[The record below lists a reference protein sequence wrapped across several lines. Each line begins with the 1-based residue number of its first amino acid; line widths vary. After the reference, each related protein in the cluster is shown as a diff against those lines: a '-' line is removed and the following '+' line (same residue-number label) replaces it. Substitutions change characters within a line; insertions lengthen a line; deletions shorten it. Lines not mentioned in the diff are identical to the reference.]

1 MIVGVGLDIL
11 FLPRLLHLVTRRGY
25 DGLARR
31 ILTQEEQKAFY
42 ASIDTTKA
50 EEAGGVTAAAARYLA
65 VR

>member
-11 FLPRLLHLVTRRGY
+11 YLPRLIHLVKRRGY

-31 ILTQEEQKAFY
+31 ILTQEERTAFY
-42 ASIDTTKA
+42 ATIDATKV
-50 EEAGGVTAAAARYLA
+50 EADAGAAAARYLA

>member
-11 FLPRLLHLVTRRGY
+11 YLPRLTRLLQRRGY

-31 ILTQEEQKAFY
+31 ILTLEERKAFH
-42 ASIDTTKA
+42 AAIKA
-50 EEAGGVTAAAARYLA
+50 TNAETEGAVAARYLA